1 MKKFNLLFV
10 ALLALPIALPLF
22 AYDRAADLQPQ
33 DMFLFEE
40 ISRQLRCPTCQGLS
54 AWESETR
61 FANQIKD
68 IVKEKINAGLTHDE
82 ILEFFTIR
90 YGLWILRSPPSQG
103 VIGLAWWLPLTL
115 LCICLPLLWYFF
127 WRRKRMLGSEG
138 VRPTT
143 EIMAQMNAELE
154 GLRRKK

>member
-1 MKKFNLLFV
+1 MRGLLLV
-10 ALLALPIALPLF
+10 TLLITVPLL
-22 AYDRAADLQPQ
+22 AYDRAADMQPQ

-40 ISRQLRCPTCQGLS
+40 ISKQLRCPTCQGLS

-68 IVKEKINAGLTHDE
+68 IVKQKINAGLTRAE
-82 ILEFFTIR
+82 ILEFFTTR

-103 VIGLAWWLPLTL
+103 VVGLAWWLPLVL
-115 LCICLPLLWYFF
+115 LCVCLPLLWYFF

-138 VRPTT
+138 VRSTT
-143 EIMAQMNAELE
+143 AIMEQMNIELDE
-154 GLRRKK
+154 LRRK